1 MPHGSKA
8 VRSRTET
15 AANLRQAALHARR
28 LAALVF
34 DDRACATLTA
44 YAEKMEARA
53 AALKTASKAA
63 LSRRPRA

>member
-1 MPHGSKA
+1 MPRGSKA
-8 VRSRTET
+8 VPSRTET

-34 DDRACATLTA
+34 DDRAGATLTA
-44 YAEKMEARA
+44 YAEEMEARA
-53 AALKTASKAA
+53 AALESALKAA